1 MVMVVPFRRRC
12 RGARVAR
19 LLRTVRPRG
28 LQVVARSGV
37 RTGSVLDTSAG
48 DQGGA
53 LVDSRAVRTF
63 RVFVVVTAV
72 VAIAL
77 GIVAIVWPRP
87 SLVLVALLFGVY
99 LVVAGALRVFAA
111 VRGHGTRPVWRWTSG
126 IVGGLVAV
134 AGLVTLLDPAIPL
147 VVYAVL
153 AGVGFLIEG
162 SPRSSAA
169 SSATRVRHASRPSS
183 AACCRSSGASSC
195 SSRPD
200 SRSPSSWSS
209 RASRSSSSGPRPC
222 CSCRRGPPSAGSR
235 GAPPSAARPTRCRR
249 AARVRR

>member
-1 MVMVVPFRRRC
+1 M
-12 RGARVAR
+12 
-19 LLRTVRPRG
+19 
-28 LQVVARSGV
+28 
-37 RTGSVLDTSAG
+37 
-48 DQGGA
+48 
-53 LVDSRAVRTF
+53 DSRAVRTF

-111 VRGHGTRPVWRWTSG
+111 VRGHGTRPAWRWTSG

-153 AGVGFLIEG
+153 AGVGFVIEG
-162 SPRSSAA
+162 IVSIVGGFVGHP
-169 SSATRVRHASRPSS
+169 
-183 AACCRSSGASSC
+183 G
-195 SSRPD
+195 SSRVPTLV
-200 SRSPSSWSS
+200 
-209 RASRSSSSGPRPC
+209 SGVLSILGGVAVLVAPVLALAVFMVFAGIALIVVGAAALLLLPR
-222 CSCRRGPPSAGSR
+222 
-235 GAPPSAARPTRCRR
+235 APPSDADRRRGGGGRRRPR
-249 AARVRR
+249 AARVGASS

>member
-1 MVMVVPFRRRC
+1 M
-12 RGARVAR
+12 
-19 LLRTVRPRG
+19 
-28 LQVVARSGV
+28 
-37 RTGSVLDTSAG
+37 
-48 DQGGA
+48 
-53 LVDSRAVRTF
+53 DSRAVRTF

-153 AGVGFLIEG
+153 AGVGFVFEG
-162 SPRSSAA
+162 TVSIVGGFLGHP
-169 SSATRVRHASRPSS
+169 
-183 AACCRSSGASSC
+183 G
-195 SSRPD
+195 SSRVPTLV
-200 SRSPSSWSS
+200 
-209 RASRSSSSGPRPC
+209 SGVLSILGGVAVLVAP
-222 CSCRRGPPSAGSR
+222 GLALAVFMVFAGIALIVVGAAALLLLPP
-235 GAPPSAARPTRCRR
+235 R
-249 AARVRR
+249 AAVRR